1 MSGAATEDDQA
12 KKSEGRPMAKEW
24 GEQAAATP
32 KATFDIRMAKYK
44 EGRADIMGHKNRTI
58 WNTNP
63 DSLFSLSLA
72 STSAAR
78 SSFDKRSRTP

>member
-1 MSGAATEDDQA
+1 MIKLKSLKDDQWQ
-12 KKSEGRPMAKEW
+12 KNEGSKPRRR
-24 GEQAAATP
+24 P